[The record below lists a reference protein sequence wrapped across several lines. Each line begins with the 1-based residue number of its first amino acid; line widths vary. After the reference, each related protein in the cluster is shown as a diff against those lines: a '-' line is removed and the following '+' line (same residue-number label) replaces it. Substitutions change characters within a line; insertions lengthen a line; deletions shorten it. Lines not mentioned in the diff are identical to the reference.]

1 MAGLDMFGNGIHDFL
16 IGDRIIIW
24 DHDIEDD
31 IGMGGTFDNA
41 KIMHAKLRIDLI
53 QVSGDF
59 CLQGKGLG
67 IAGAYRI
74 HVDHSIAVQLSAQF
88 MFDGIDGI
96 VQGYNITVRRHLCM
110 QRDQS
115 PSGAVIMY
123 DQIVDADDIIIG

>member
-1 MAGLDMFGNGIHDFL
+1 MVSLDTLGNGIHDFL

-31 IGMGGTFDNA
+31 IGMGGAFDNA

-53 QVSGDF
+53 QVSGDL

-67 IAGAYRI
+67 IAGADGI

-88 MFDGIDGI
+88 MFNGIDGI
-96 VQGYNITVRRHLCM
+96 VQGYNITVRRHFCM